1 VLGLVGTGSAGAQ
14 GSVRGFDGSTITV
27 AGYGIKSQLPT
38 GETGAAARFK
48 RFNDTNEIKGVKINF
63 TEFAEDGQD
72 PATTLSIERRLVAQ
86 TKVFAIVPNMSTTND
101 VGYLA
106 QQHVVSFGGG
116 FDASGCSTAPSTKLW
131 VYSPNGCVVPSTP
144 SFYSDFFK
152 NEYDMLSKKTGKKR
166 PTWAIII
173 NDNATGK
180 NGARIFSKAAQ
191 GAGLDV
197 VASLATVPI
206 EVTDYTPYVQ
216 KLLSAAGGKAPDAIQ
231 CAMQVQ
237 CLSMFQLLTASGY
250 KGIVYTSLYTDILV
264 KPLKGAYTHVNFA
277 NLAIETPALKQL
289 HTDLDNYQ
297 PGAAAKTDIGTVY
310 AYGSA
315 DMFIQALK
323 TVAKKGKSNLTP
335 ENVRKAASTM
345 KWALTGLI
353 GPVQYPKASVMTFPA
368 CYSDSYSD
376 GSAWT
381 QVVPLTCSTKT
392 FPAKG

>member
-1 VLGLVGTGSAGAQ
+1 
-14 GSVRGFDGSTITV
+14 
-27 AGYGIKSQLPT
+27 
-38 GETGAAARFK
+38 
-48 RFNDTNEIKGVKINF
+48 
-63 TEFAEDGQD
+63 
-72 PATTLSIERRLVAQ
+72 
-86 TKVFAIVPNMSTTND
+86 
-101 VGYLA
+101 
-106 QQHVVSFGGG
+106 
-116 FDASGCSTAPSTKLW
+116 
-131 VYSPNGCVVPSTP
+131 
-144 SFYSDFFK
+144 
-152 NEYDMLSKKTGKKR
+152 
-166 PTWAIII
+166 
-173 NDNATGK
+173 
-180 NGARIFSKAAQ
+180 
-191 GAGLDV
+191 
-197 VASLATVPI
+197 
-206 EVTDYTPYVQ
+206 
-216 KLLSAAGGKAPDAIQ
+216 
-231 CAMQVQ
+231 
-237 CLSMFQLLTASGY
+237 
-250 KGIVYTSLYTDILV
+250 
-264 KPLKGAYTHVNFA
+264 VNFA